1 MNSRVARAFGIAA
14 IAAAAVCWATKDTSA
29 WTACRVDWSY
39 DGYTLYALGE
49 LDEVWGEDHVQYFAV
64 DWGDGSS
71 DYGES
76 NRLSGN
82 AYLAQSHT
90 YSDIGTYTVHF
101 QIGDQSGVCLDF
113 AQAVFIPNQ

>member
-1 MNSRVARAFGIAA
+1 MKSRVARAFAMAA
-14 IAAAAVCWATKDTSA
+14 VAAALACWSTTSTSA
-29 WTACRVDWSY
+29 WTGCRVSWSY
-39 DGYTLYALGE
+39 DGYTLHTLGE
-49 LDEVWGEDHVQYFAV
+49 LDEVWREDRAQYFAV

-76 NRLSGN
+76 NLLIGT

-101 QIGDQSGVCLDF
+101 QIGDQSGVCF
-113 AQAVFIPNQ
+113 EFSQAVLMPNQ